1 MGRNSWLDKLISVA
15 IALVLWVYVLSLN
28 PQSKTTVA
36 GVPVQLLNQ
45 EVLVTSSLAIAGS
58 DRYTVDVYVEGV
70 RSDILSLQSDQV
82 TATADLFGLGKGQNY
97 LVISVSVPEK
107 ITVIEV
113 RPNRIPVL
121 IDELVNVR
129 KPVVLFVTDAP
140 NGSEI
145 GGVTLTPSEVT
156 VSGAKSIVDQV
167 QSVRVSVSQS
177 SLTETATAQLL
188 SAEAVDAAGE
198 PVEHVR
204 LSHAYVE
211 LAAALYQ
218 TKTVPLEVPVE
229 GEPAANAEI
238 SERTIPDSITIKGPQ
253 QALSGVEAIVARPL
267 NIQGIDAS
275 VSLPIEPILPAGIE
289 AANDSL
295 DLTAQFTL
303 ITVAEV
309 TFTYGP
315 DDVWV
320 YNVPGGY
327 RVQVLTR
334 EVAVTARGEEA
345 VIGVLQ
351 ARDLQPAVN
360 AANVSQN
367 SQEAVL
373 TTRYVQ
379 QHVAVSIAPVTA
391 RIRVSMANNQPEPQ
405 E

>member
-113 RPNRIPVL
+113 RPNRIPIL

-129 KPVVLFVTDAP
+129 KPVVLFVTDTS

-177 SLTETATAQLL
+177 SLT
-188 SAEAVDAAGE
+188 
-198 PVEHVR
+198 
-204 LSHAYVE
+204 
-211 LAAALYQ
+211 
-218 TKTVPLEVPVE
+218 
-229 GEPAANAEI
+229 
-238 SERTIPDSITIKGPQ
+238 
-253 QALSGVEAIVARPL
+253 
-267 NIQGIDAS
+267 
-275 VSLPIEPILPAGIE
+275 
-289 AANDSL
+289 
-295 DLTAQFTL
+295 
-303 ITVAEV
+303 
-309 TFTYGP
+309 
-315 DDVWV
+315 
-320 YNVPGGY
+320 
-327 RVQVLTR
+327 
-334 EVAVTARGEEA
+334 
-345 VIGVLQ
+345 
-351 ARDLQPAVN
+351 
-360 AANVSQN
+360 
-367 SQEAVL
+367 
-373 TTRYVQ
+373 
-379 QHVAVSIAPVTA
+379 
-391 RIRVSMANNQPEPQ
+391 
-405 E
+405 